1 MASIAGP
8 TAVAFYTIIHLRA
21 RNLRLIGAAVRC
33 NFRTRAKLHRRRAS
47 ECPNVPVYTPRT
59 PSLALHILSLSLS
72 LSVSSPYLSL
82 LRALSLSLEVT
93 RDRAPGAGGHVPGCR
108 YHEKRMSIARSH
120 SSGKRE
126 AAASA
131 DFTKLSPL
139 CRPCMPGE
147 KKTSTEKK
155 TRAMVEPFTFR

>member
-8 TAVAFYTIIHLRA
+8 TAAAFYTIVHLRA
-21 RNLRLIGAAVRC
+21 RNLRLIGAAARC
-33 NFRTRAKLHRRRAS
+33 NFAASAKITPTQSRRSLGWVAAPHVPPRLSTSFFLRLSPSRARA
-47 ECPNVPVYTPRT
+47 
-59 PSLALHILSLSLS
+59 
-72 LSVSSPYLSL
+72 
-82 LRALSLSLEVT
+82 RARSRSLEVT

-120 SSGKRE
+120 SSGKGE

-139 CRPCMPGE
+139 YRPYAMEE
-147 KKTSTEKK
+147 KKKRQPRGCKSDGGVLPDGGDKD
-155 TRAMVEPFTFR
+155 

>member
-47 ECPNVPVYTPRT
+47 ECPNVPVYPVHPLSRPT
-59 PSLALHILSLSLS
+59 SSLSLS